1 MLCTKL
7 RSGGL
12 QFQANLSKKVG
23 KTSHLKGKM
32 LGVVVVHTCHPN
44 DSRNLETERS

>member
-1 MLCTKL
+1 MHEAEIRRLAVPGQPEQK
-7 RSGGL
+7 SW
-12 QFQANLSKKVG
+12 QDFPSQ
-23 KTSHLKGKM
+23 GKM